1 MYKIGELI
9 RWRSPLDEDYSY
21 GYIVEMRKK
30 YAVVQGTGY
39 YTGSLALVHIKNIK
53 RLEEGGES
61 DGRSKKHNKRSTTQ
75 IEL

>member
-1 MYKIGELI
+1 MYEVGELI

-39 YTGSLALVHIKNIK
+39 YTGSLALIHTRNIE
-53 RLEEGGES
+53 RIQRGGDS
-61 DGRSKKHNKRSTTQ
+61 SGRSKKYIK
-75 IEL
+75 